1 MARMGAQYKASD
13 TCRQQQQISHCLS
26 EGKLQHQDS
35 KKHLNGWREYHN
47 GDDVLT
53 IISNRSQARTST
65 LRIAHTILVVFKV
78 AEDQLPVYL
87 SS

>member
-1 MARMGAQYKASD
+1 MGAHYKAPRHLQAAVADFS
-13 TCRQQQQISHCLS
+13 LS
-26 EGKLQHQDS
+26 VKKS
-35 KKHLNGWREYHN
+35 RKHLNGRREYHN

-65 LRIAHTILVVFKV
+65 LRIAHTILVVFMV
-78 AEDQLPVYL
+78 AEDQSPVYL